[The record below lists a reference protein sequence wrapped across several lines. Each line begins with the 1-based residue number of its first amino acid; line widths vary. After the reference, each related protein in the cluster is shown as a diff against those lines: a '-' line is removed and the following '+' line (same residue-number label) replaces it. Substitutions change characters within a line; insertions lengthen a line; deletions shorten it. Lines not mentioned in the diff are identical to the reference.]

1 MEIWK
6 TVEGFEDYQISNLG
20 RVKSLKF
27 GRERIL
33 KQWIDDKGY
42 CRVDLKKNEKVH
54 QLMAINFLNHKPC
67 GYKLVV
73 NHKNLIRTDNRLDNL
88 EIVTA
93 RENTNRAHI
102 ENSSKYVGV
111 SCYNYGNKNW
121 RARIVI
127 NGKQKVIG
135 YYKTEIEAS
144 NAYQN
149 ALLAIHVLSA

>member
-6 TVEGFEDYQISNLG
+6 NIEGFEGKYQISNLG
-20 RVKSLKF
+20 RVKSFYFNK
-27 GRERIL
+27 EKIL

-42 CRVDLKKNEKVH
+42 YRVDLKKNDKVH
-54 QLMAINFLNHKPC
+54 QLMAIAFLNHIPC
-67 GYKLVV
+67 KYKFVI
-73 NHKNLIRTDNRLDNL
+73 NHKDFNKLNNNIDNL

-93 RENTNRAHI
+93 RQNTNKSHI
-102 ENSSKYVGV
+102 KSSSSFVGV

-149 ALLAIHVLSA
+149 ALLAIHV

>member
-6 TVEGFEDYQISNLG
+6 SIKGFECKYQISNLG
-20 RVKSLKF
+20 RVKSFYF
-27 GRERIL
+27 GKEKIL

-42 CRVDLKKNEKVH
+42 YRVDLKKNDKVH
-54 QLMAINFLNHKPC
+54 QLMAIAFLNHIPC
-67 GYKLVV
+67 KYKFVI
-73 NHKNLIRTDNRLDNL
+73 NHKDFNKLNNNIDNL
-88 EIVTA
+88 EIVTS
-93 RENTNRAHI
+93 RQNTNKAHI
-102 ENSSKYVGV
+102 KSSSNFVGV

-127 NGKQKVIG
+127 NGKQKLIG

-149 ALLAIHVLSA
+149 ALLAIHV